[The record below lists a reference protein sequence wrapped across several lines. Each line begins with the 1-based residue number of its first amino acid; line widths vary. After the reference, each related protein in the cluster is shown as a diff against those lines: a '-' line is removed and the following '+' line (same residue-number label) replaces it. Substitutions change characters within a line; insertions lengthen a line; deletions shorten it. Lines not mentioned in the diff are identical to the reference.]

1 MCEANLYMLNKDG
14 EEELLLEAVDK
25 LIPREDGILLEN
37 IFSQRKIVKG
47 KIKEMKLVDH
57 KIVIEKE

>member
-1 MCEANLYMLNKDG
+1 MCEANLYILNKDG

-57 KIVIEKE
+57 KIIIEKE